1 MTRIRSAI
9 TDDNRRPKDRH
20 RQLGFEFLNLQLG
33 EILGLF
39 VIVSK
44 ARSVFELRLQNS
56 TIALP
61 RDIACRN
68 IIVSAQV
75 RQRTAKGVHI
85 PSAFKI
91 DPVSSLLVDGK
102 IVRRGKMKYRS
113 RLFADRLK
121 IVFRNSE
128 VRLCDVPF
136 NKREIL
142 ERCSGLF
149 CDPLDRIRRL
159 LDELGLDEQKE
170 LCVVTCEPFYQTLGD
185 KAGKAREEN
194 CLVKTH

>member
-1 MTRIRSAI
+1 
-9 TDDNRRPKDRH
+9 
-20 RQLGFEFLNLQLG
+20 
-33 EILGLF
+33 
-39 VIVSK
+39 
-44 ARSVFELRLQNS
+44 
-56 TIALP
+56 
-61 RDIACRN
+61 
-68 IIVSAQV
+68 
-75 RQRTAKGVHI
+75 
-85 PSAFKI
+85 
-91 DPVSSLLVDGK
+91 
-102 IVRRGKMKYRS
+102 MKYRS

-136 NKREIL
+136 NEREIL

-185 KAGKAREEN
+185 KAGESP
-194 CLVKTH
+194 